1 MINQSTPKV
10 VIDTEKQTIVDELGL
25 SNINAIKFIDTGWD
39 NRVYFVSGAD
49 IVYKFPRT
57 KKIGDDYNHEIA
69 IINAINNHQINIKIP
84 QIVCIG
90 KDNAYYAYR
99 AIKGLLLSEMSSTL
113 DEPTK
118 VKIGSLLGDFLKI
131 LHAVKVE
138 NSRKK
143 SVDDEISQ
151 LQKWSKVALRYIDS
165 KTNKQTYNAIL
176 NHVQST
182 LPNALRAFNKTE
194 GLCHGDFHG
203 GNIIIHNDSIGV
215 IDFGDVAY
223 MDTSKD
229 FIGIEDD
236 VILNAMY
243 LAYGVNDEFK
253 QKVTT
258 RKHIFDYIRLSA
270 NIGKKDWDGA
280 DRVVKRII
288 ESLKDYS

>member
-1 MINQSTPKV
+1 M
-10 VIDTEKQTIVDELGL
+10 
-25 SNINAIKFIDTGWD
+25 SNINTIKFIDTGWD

-57 KKIGDDYNHEIA
+57 KKIGDNYNQEIA
-69 IINAINNHQINIKIP
+69 IINAIKNHQINIITP
-84 QIVCIG
+84 QIDHIG
-90 KDNAYYAYR
+90 KDNAYYAYK

-113 DEPTK
+113 DEPTR
-118 VKIGSLLGDFLKI
+118 VKIGSHLGDFLKI

-138 NSRKK
+138 NTRKK
-143 SVDDEISQ
+143 SIDDEISQ

-165 KTNKQTYNAIL
+165 KTKKQTYKAIL

-182 LPNALRAFNKTE
+182 LPNTLRALSKTE

-236 VILNAMY
+236 VILNAMF
-243 LAYGVNDEFK
+243 LAYGVNDEFM
-253 QKVTT
+253 QKVTI
-258 RKHIFDYIRLSA
+258 RKHIFDYIRLSV

-280 DRVVKRII
+280 DRAVKRII
-288 ESLKDYS
+288 ESFKDYS